1 MNFLLFVSFFERE
14 EKVKKKKNFGVK
26 TKRMSNATTKKT
38 NNAQFA
44 PKTRR
49 TQRRDRSN
57 FKRGLF
63 TPRKV
68 RMHRG
73 EFTERLSRV
82 EDTFIARESD
92 WKVR

>member
-1 MNFLLFVSFFERE
+1 MVFTSE
-14 EKVKKKKNFGVK
+14 EKVKEKEFWSQNKE
-26 TKRMSNATTKKT
+26 RMSNATTKKT

-68 RMHRG
+68 RTYRG